1 MDAAVETALVAVAQA
16 MRAAVAPW
24 WIVGSAAVV
33 LLGGETAVADID
45 LLTDERDGRALASR
59 LGVPLAASDAH
70 PHFRSKVFAR
80 WQRSDRDVEIMGG
93 LMLAEGWG
101 WTALVPA
108 TRVAV
113 AVGGETLFVPA
124 RDEMIAILGRFGR
137 DKDRVRARLLARCTG
152 APG

>member
-45 LLTDERDGRALASR
+45 LLTDERDGRALAAR
-59 LGVPLAASDAH
+59 LGVALVAIDAH
-70 PHFRSKVFAR
+70 PRFRSRVFAR
-80 WQRSDRDVEIMGG
+80 WQRADRDVEIMGG

-137 DKDRVRARLLARCTG
+137 DKDRARARLLARCTG

>member
-45 LLTDERDGRALASR
+45 LLAGERDGRALAAR
-59 LGVPLAASDAH
+59 LGVPLVASDAH
-70 PHFRSKVFAR
+70 PRFRSKVFAR

-124 RDEMIAILGRFGR
+124 RDEMIAILDRFGR
-137 DKDRVRARLLARCTG
+137 DKDRTRARLLARCTG